1 MEVADMSRNGS
12 NYNRI
17 EDMRS
22 ERRIR
27 NNRVRRQREMRKNF
41 LLILLTV
48 CLIITGS
55 IALNGFNSKA
65 KDDSVKA
72 MYKYYKSITVSN
84 SDTLWSI
91 AEEYMD
97 NEHYDSVKDY
107 IAEVMTM
114 NALTDDEIHY
124 GEHLIVPY
132 YAEYSYA
139 DAQP

>member
-17 EDMRS
+17 EDVRS

-65 KDDSVKA
+65 KDDSAKA

-84 SDTLWSI
+84 CDTLWSI

-139 DAQP
+139 DVQS

>member
-1 MEVADMSRNGS
+1 MEVADMSRNES
-12 NYNRI
+12 NYRRI
-17 EDMRS
+17 EDIRS

-41 LLILLTV
+41 LLVLLTV

-65 KDDSVKA
+65 KDDSAKA

-114 NALTDDEIHY
+114 NALTGDEIHY

>member
-1 MEVADMSRNGS
+1 MEVADMNRIES

-41 LLILLTV
+41 LLVLLTV
-48 CLIITGS
+48 CLIFTGS
-55 IALNGFNSKA
+55 IALSGFSSKA
-65 KDDSVKA
+65 KDDSATSV
-72 MYKYYKSITVSN
+72 YKYYKSITVSN

>member
-1 MEVADMSRNGS
+1 MKVADMSRTGS

-17 EDMRS
+17 EDIRS

-41 LLILLTV
+41 LLVLLTV

-65 KDDSVKA
+65 KDDSAEA

-97 NEHYDSVKDY
+97 NEHYNSVKDY

-139 DAQP
+139 DVQS

>member
-1 MEVADMSRNGS
+1 MEAADMSRIES
-12 NYNRI
+12 NYNRM
-17 EDMRS
+17 EDIRS

-27 NNRVRRQREMRKNF
+27 NNRVRRQRELRKNF
-41 LLILLTV
+41 LLVLLTI

-65 KDDSVKA
+65 KDDSAKA

-114 NALTDDEIHY
+114 NALTNDEIHY

-139 DAQP
+139 DAQS

>member
-1 MEVADMSRNGS
+1 MEVADMSRTGS

-17 EDMRS
+17 EDIRS

-41 LLILLTV
+41 LLVLLTV

-65 KDDSVKA
+65 KDDSAKA

-97 NEHYDSVKDY
+97 NEHYNSVKDY

-139 DAQP
+139 DVQS